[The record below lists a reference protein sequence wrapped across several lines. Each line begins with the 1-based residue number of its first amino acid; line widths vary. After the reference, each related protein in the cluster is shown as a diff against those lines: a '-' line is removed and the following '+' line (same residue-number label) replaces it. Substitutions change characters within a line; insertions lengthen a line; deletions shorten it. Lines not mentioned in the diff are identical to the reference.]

1 MKFFYV
7 TLTFLIGLAAATP
20 LTHDA
25 EAVAGAEA
33 VENLLPRQYDPRC
46 PGGCANRARCCG
58 NNTNHMPDGVTF
70 EPEMRKPNLIFD
82 IIHSFTNKAT
92 TWDGQYNSVK

>member
-58 NNTNHMPDGVTF
+58 NNVSL
-70 EPEMRKPNLIFD
+70 LILLCSSGD
-82 IIHSFTNKAT
+82 RLT
-92 TWDGQYNSVK
+92 TCPTG